1 MKKNYFFF
9 LLIALA
15 FFTTQQSVAQ
25 SDVKT
30 TTPIH
35 QNIEGLSIYP
45 NPVSSGKTYIYIT
58 SKYNFNKKIEFYN
71 VLGKQI
77 FSTNLTGKELN
88 ISNLSKGVYIL
99 KITENNTSETR
110 KLVIK

>member
-9 LLIALA
+9 LLIIFTFL
-15 FFTTQQSVAQ
+15 TTQQSVAQ
-25 SDVKT
+25 SNLNT
-30 TTPIH
+30 APPI
-35 QNIEGLSIYP
+35 QQDIEGLSIYP

-58 SKYNFNKKIEFYN
+58 SKNNFNKKIDFYN
-71 VLGKQI
+71 VLGKKI
-77 FSTNLTGKELN
+77 FSTYLTGKELN

>member
-1 MKKNYFFF
+1 MKKNYFFT
-9 LLIALA
+9 LLIALI
-15 FFTTQQSVAQ
+15 FFSTQNLVGQNSISTVP
-25 SDVKT
+25 
-30 TTPIH
+30 PIQ

-45 NPVSSGKTYIYIT
+45 NPVSSGKTYINIT
-58 SKYNFNKKIEFYN
+58 SKYNFDKKIEFYN
-71 VLGKQI
+71 VLGKRI
-77 FSTNLTGKELN
+77 FSTVLTGKELN